1 MGLGFHANL
10 SETLFCN
17 SFSTNF
23 QGTQELCVKGS
34 QWIGERNVVGAS
46 YVTDLNQGNH
56 VRWVIDVFELG
67 VWLHTWCAWSYHP
80 QCRLY
85 VSAFMGATCF
95 SKFTWVFTL
104 CSLEAKH
111 SVKGIAEMTLKLT
124 NDLHGALQLC
134 VTSSHTRECTHWGWT
149 YRSAFSRICYGLT
162 VHADLF
168 TGFPGCFWK
177 CYRNVG
183 HRCLYNCFE

>member
-1 MGLGFHANL
+1 MPLSQGSGCTHDVHEVTIPNVGFMLVH
-10 SETLFCN
+10 S
-17 SFSTNF
+17 
-23 QGTQELCVKGS
+23 
-34 QWIGERNVVGAS
+34 W
-46 YVTDLNQGNH
+46 
-56 VRWVIDVFELG
+56 
-67 VWLHTWCAWSYHP
+67 
-80 QCRLY
+80 
-85 VSAFMGATCF
+85 ATCF

-162 VHADLF
+162 LHADLL

-183 HRCLYNCFE
+183 HRCLYNCLE

>member
-1 MGLGFHANL
+1 MPLRQGSGCTYDVHEVTIPNVGFMIVHSL
-10 SETLFCN
+10 
-17 SFSTNF
+17 
-23 QGTQELCVKGS
+23 
-34 QWIGERNVVGAS
+34 
-46 YVTDLNQGNH
+46 
-56 VRWVIDVFELG
+56 
-67 VWLHTWCAWSYHP
+67 
-80 QCRLY
+80 
-85 VSAFMGATCF
+85 ATCF

-104 CSLEAKH
+104 GSLEAKH

-162 VHADLF
+162 VHVDLF

-183 HRCLYNCFE
+183 HRCLYNCFG

>member
-1 MGLGFHANL
+1 MPLSQGSGTHDVHEVTIPNVGFMLVH
-10 SETLFCN
+10 S
-17 SFSTNF
+17 
-23 QGTQELCVKGS
+23 
-34 QWIGERNVVGAS
+34 W
-46 YVTDLNQGNH
+46 
-56 VRWVIDVFELG
+56 
-67 VWLHTWCAWSYHP
+67 
-80 QCRLY
+80 
-85 VSAFMGATCF
+85 ATCF

-134 VTSSHTRECTHWGWT
+134 ATSSHTRECTHWGWT

-162 VHADLF
+162 VHVDLL

-183 HRCLYNCFE
+183 HTCLYNCFE